1 MLPSPFDP
9 SPSDE
14 QISQSIST
22 IDRSDEQVD
31 YDWAAFISA
40 YALGRWDPL
49 RTPQPP
55 RSYLDANS
63 ITPSRSVLHTIVTE
77 VTEASEQ
84 IFESPIA
91 NVEEP
96 DMFSEESI
104 GPMSGVPSE
113 FEDVIRT
120 SVEGF
125 TRSAPPSYHLPT
137 VLASSPTKVSA
148 SVLPEGGITKLS
160 DRRTHNS
167 IMNLGPFVHRM
178 RNSWADIRSSASLS
192 LEGTRGNALNNAD
205 ITTSAAAIRWAGARV
220 SVAPL
225 ALPSP
230 EHELTDPMRGV
241 TAAIPGAHPEPL
253 PVQSPTGIR
262 KTRLSSFWQGTQ
274 DVEDKLSTI
283 EASPA
288 ESAQNS
294 TPQSPP
300 LGLEHDK
307 DVDKSRTSPMKPPTS
322 IPFVGPS
329 VVPATAPIRISTDPE
344 EQDDYFGNIEQH
356 HQKMSNASPALSTGI
371 SEAHSHTTSSSRPD
385 VDFMRQSSAPPFDV
399 EPSTVPALPRRICLT
414 RQTSAPIP
422 SLALYER
429 RLRATRPASDGSI
442 TILQGRAA
450 KEEQMYNELG
460 YLAPPNPP
468 DELERRRA
476 LYKYVCV
483 FGLSQSNFTFYCFI
497 SFFELFLGH
506 IKWDGKEITGKR
518 IYSFDIVE
526 KLEIQFLSPLTTYF
540 FLRFNIWNT
549 GHDVNFDRIAHLV
562 KLVFNTRIVVIA
574 LIDGTDM

>member
-1 MLPSPFDP
+1 MA
-9 SPSDE
+9 
-14 QISQSIST
+14 QSMSALERT
-22 IDRSDEQVD
+22 DEQVD

-55 RSYLDANS
+55 RSYLETSS
-63 ITPSRSVLHTIVTE
+63 ITPARSMLHSIVTE
-77 VTEASEQ
+77 VSEAPEP
-84 IFESPIA
+84 IFESP
-91 NVEEP
+91 VVH
-96 DMFSEESI
+96 SEEQSVFEEF
-104 GPMSGVPSE
+104 PSPLSGVPSE
-113 FEDVIRT
+113 FEDVTRT

-125 TRSAPPSYHLPT
+125 TRSAPPSYHLPSFS
-137 VLASSPTKVSA
+137 ASSPTKPPS
-148 SVLPEGGITKLS
+148 SILSDGGISKLS
-160 DRRTHNS
+160 DRRTHAS
-167 IMNLGPFVHRM
+167 PMNLGPFVHRV
-178 RNSWADIRSSASLS
+178 RSSWADIRANSSSFT
-192 LEGTRGNALNNAD
+192 EGTRPSLNNAD
-205 ITTSAAAIRWAGARV
+205 ITASAAAIRWAGARV

-230 EHELTDPMRGV
+230 EHELTDPMRGI
-241 TAAIPGAHPEPL
+241 TAAIPGAHPDHL

-274 DVEDKLSTI
+274 DIIEDRKLPTI
-283 EASPA
+283 EGSPA
-288 ESAQNS
+288 ESAPNT

-300 LGLEHDK
+300 SEHDG
-307 DVDKSRTSPMKPPTS
+307 DKNRMSPTKLSGPSPS

-329 VVPATAPIRISTDPE
+329 IVPATAPIRISTEPDE
-344 EQDDYFGNIEQH
+344 EDYFGNIERH
-356 HQKMSNASPALSTGI
+356 HKMSSASSGV
-371 SEAHSHTTSSSRPD
+371 SETHSHASSSRPD
-385 VDFMRQSSAPPFDV
+385 VDFMRQSSAPPFDS

-476 LYKYVCV
+476 LYKYVSVLIISPPFYFLLRSAV
-483 FGLSQSNFTFYCFI
+483 FCNSETNAGGFDFATFHL
-497 SFFELFLGH
+497 FET
-506 IKWDGKEITGKR
+506 D
-518 IYSFDIVE
+518 IYRSI
-526 KLEIQFLSPLTTYF
+526 I
-540 FLRFNIWNT
+540 LRFNIWNT

-574 LIDGTDM
+574 LIDGTDV